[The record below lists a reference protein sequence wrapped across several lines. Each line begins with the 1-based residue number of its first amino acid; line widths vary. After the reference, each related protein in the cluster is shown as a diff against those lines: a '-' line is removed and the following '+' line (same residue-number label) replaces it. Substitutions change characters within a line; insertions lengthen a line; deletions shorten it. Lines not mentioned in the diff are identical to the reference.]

1 VPDASRRIAV
11 LFQLGSVKSVFPWQD
26 GGSSRSTSARR
37 QWEGRELNMARLIS
51 AWSFRVFAI
60 VLASIAASETTLA
73 APPAEVGYSLFM
85 SPYAPVLDALAEF
98 GEASDE
104 FHDVADEAMWD
115 NPHIRVRARNKPAL
129 MLINDPASE
138 APLTSFSLTINEGPY
153 VFGSGDFI
161 TDNFTGFIQNTTF
174 TDPGVTITGSSLSAD
189 QKTLTVNFDG
199 LTAGSKA
206 LFNVD
211 LDPTDASIFPYPDYR
226 VVLCGAPTSML
237 DAPNATAT
245 IMATFT
251 STTMGP
257 PNNTTTL
264 EMDLEQV
271 AAVPEFFDQFV
282 RAAKAMEMIDIKE
295 KNQFIPEP
303 NGLVL
308 AMAGAAMTLL
318 SRRRR

>member
-1 VPDASRRIAV
+1 VARRRLV
-11 LFQLGSVKSVFPWQD
+11 EVDKP
-26 GGSSRSTSARR
+26 RR
-37 QWEGRELNMARLIS
+37 QWEGRELNMARIIS

-60 VLASIAASETTLA
+60 ALAGIAASGTTLA
-73 APPAEVGYSLFM
+73 APPNEVGYSLFM

-98 GEASDE
+98 GEASQE
-104 FHDVADEAMWD
+104 FHDVSDEAMWD

-129 MLINDPASE
+129 MVINDPLSE
-138 APLTSFSLTINEGPY
+138 APLTSFSVTINEGPY

-161 TDNFTGFIQNTTF
+161 TDNFIGFIQPTIF
-174 TDPGVTITGSSLSAD
+174 TDAGVTITSSSLSAD

-199 LTAGSKA
+199 LTAGRKA

-211 LDPTDASIFPYPDYR
+211 LDATDASFPFPDYR
-226 VVLCGAPTSML
+226 VVLCGAPTSLL

-264 EMDLEQV
+264 EMDLEQ
-271 AAVPEFFDQFV
+271 ATMAPEFFDQFT
-282 RAAKAMEMIDIKE
+282 RPAKFMEMVEVKE

-318 SRRRR
+318 SRRRRK